1 VSPESIVALTDRI
14 AELEQLVRLLVILL
28 ALTSAA
34 LLAGGTFAMLWLR
47 AQHEQ
52 IRRGLEDLAEDHDSL
67 EESIHAAELSRAL
80 SRRDQGV
87 LH

>member
-1 VSPESIVALTDRI
+1 MSPDNIVALTDRV

-28 ALTSAA
+28 ALAIAA
-34 LLAGGTFAMLWLR
+34 MVAGGTFVLLWLR

-52 IRRGLEDLAEDHDSL
+52 IRRGIEGLAEDHDSL